1 MLFFFKMLLIAVV
14 FSITAA
20 YSIPPRLA
28 IDDKLG
34 RTSHNASS
42 HKNWNHNAHW
52 DQHPHW
58 NQHPHCP
65 VKQFWTPNFPK
76 PQDWV
81 DNNIDG
87 WLDTWFT
94 INSKKIK
101 DLGFAKAWGLW
112 ALGTPDFTCHYDGST
127 SNCDFQASCDN
138 GVLNDKGKDL
148 RQAYYVTEAVARL
161 HSYFMGLR
169 ETFETATFN
178 AAFSQDDWTLTF
190 NRNEGSDINT
200 VRDILTGAQAIFGVG
215 AAGASIAGPFVAGAG
230 GALTATF
237 AGFNGLIM
245 PHLVEAVNDETLKKS
260 AQLGA
265 SLGKFLSAPRN
276 LLST

>member
-42 HKNWNHNAHW
+42 HKHWNHNAHW

-94 INSKKIK
+94 INSKKNQRPGIRQ
-101 DLGFAKAWGLW
+101 GMGSM
-112 ALGTPDFTCHYDGST
+112 GT
-127 SNCDFQASCDN
+127 
-138 GVLNDKGKDL
+138 
-148 RQAYYVTEAVARL
+148 
-161 HSYFMGLR
+161 
-169 ETFETATFN
+169 
-178 AAFSQDDWTLTF
+178 
-190 NRNEGSDINT
+190 RNS
-200 VRDILTGAQAIFGVG
+200 
-215 AAGASIAGPFVAGAG
+215 
-230 GALTATF
+230 
-237 AGFNGLIM
+237 
-245 PHLVEAVNDETLKKS
+245 
-260 AQLGA
+260 
-265 SLGKFLSAPRN
+265 
-276 LLST
+276 